1 VRGEEL
7 TLPPKAVSHW
17 KHNNDQHLLQHFPE
31 ARHAGDVLF
40 TLQQGVGQERGK
52 ALPYIPKEYRVLR
65 GQIFPYDRYPKDLP
79 ELVLFVS

>member
-1 VRGEEL
+1 
-7 TLPPKAVSHW
+7 
-17 KHNNDQHLLQHFPE
+17 
-31 ARHAGDVLF
+31 
-40 TLQQGVGQERGK
+40 VGQERGK